1 MLRENFTLD
10 DRYHQKSGVIY
21 LSGIQALVRT
31 LLEQHRLDASNDLQT
46 GGFISGYRGSPL
58 GGLDQAL
65 WRTQAELNA
74 RNIHFQP
81 GVNEELAATAV
92 WGSQQV
98 GLFPQA
104 SVDGVFG
111 MWYGKAPGLDRACDA
126 IRHAN
131 AAGTAPKGGV
141 LLVVGDDH
149 GCKSSTLPSHS
160 ELALKDLGIP
170 VLNPSDVQDVLDFGL
185 FGWALSRYSGCWAG
199 LIALA
204 DTMDSSATVHVEPV
218 RSNFVLPVHEHDV
231 NITTGRAALD
241 QESLLHEVKLPLAVA
256 FAAANGINRT
266 IGAPEGSQESGRANA
281 ELGIV
286 TTGKAYLDVRQALS
300 ELGLVDAAA
309 LENSGVRVL
318 KLGMS
323 WPLDE
328 AAIASFSRGLQ
339 TLLVVEEKRA
349 FVETELKE
357 LLYGTAGPRIV
368 GKRDENGQPLL
379 SATGELT
386 VADVAMA
393 LARYLPA
400 VPKRTYLEKLEAQFA
415 RLAPVTGQ
423 AKTDRLPMFC
433 AGCPHNTSTK
443 VPEGSRASAGIGCHY
458 MAQWMD
464 RETSTYTQMGGEGV
478 NWTGQAPFTGEKHL
492 FVNLGDGTYFHSG
505 LLAIR
510 QAVAAGVNVTYKIL
524 YNDAVAMTGGQPVD
538 GMLSVQEMV
547 AQLAAEGVQ
556 HIEVVSDAPQA
567 LADLT
572 VKVSHRDDLDAIQ
585 RRFRE
590 LEGCTAI
597 IYQQTCATELRRRR
611 KRGLA
616 DDPDVRVMI
625 NDAVCEGCG
634 DCSVKSNCVAVA
646 PLVTEFGIKRQI
658 NQTTC
663 NKDFSCV
670 NGFCPAFVLV
680 KGGGLRKS
688 RGLDVDLAELRM
700 RAPVP
705 EYIGVGDVP
714 VNILVA
720 GVGGTG
726 VVTVSALLGTAAHL
740 DGKEASTLDMT
751 GLAQKGG
758 AVFSHI
764 RIGNKNEDMHGTRIA
779 ASKADL
785 ILACDLI
792 SGSSKDALTLLNKDS
807 TLAVVN
813 TSVVP
818 TAEFVLHHDAD
829 THDQQRLARLKA
841 FTNSHRLVDAARL
854 TEQLLGDTATLNIF
868 LLGYAYQQGLIP
880 VSIQALERAI
890 ELNGVAVEANQKS
903 FHFGRIAAC
912 NPASLVVDDHTPRS
926 GAMDPIAAG
935 DGLDELIERRVR
947 HLTKYQDE
955 MLAQKYENL
964 IRRVQIAEHK
974 LRPDSEGLTVAIARS
989 YAKLLAYKDEYEVA
1003 RLYSDG
1009 RWQARLAGQ
1018 FDGDYTL
1025 QYLLAPP
1032 ALGTKKRRF
1041 GGWVRPLYRVL
1052 AKLKFLRG
1060 GWFDPFGY
1068 GTERKEE
1075 RWMVKHFE
1083 TVVSELLGGLSRQN
1097 LSLAQKIA
1105 ELPQAVKGFGHVKSA
1120 ARVAWLD
1127 EEQSLLREF
1136 HEPPAPVSIFDPAR
1150 VKDRNAA

>member
-21 LSGIQALVRT
+21 ISGIQALVRA
-31 LLEQHRLDASNDLQT
+31 LLEQHHYDASNDLQT

-65 WRTQAELNA
+65 WRIQSELSA
-74 RNIHFQP
+74 RNIQFQP
-81 GVNEELAATAV
+81 AVNEELAATAV

-131 AAGTAPKGGV
+131 AAGTAPNGGV
-141 LLVVGDDH
+141 VLVVGDDH

-160 ELALKDLGIP
+160 ELTLKDLGIP
-170 VLNPSDVQDVLDFGL
+170 VLNPADVQDVLDFGL
-185 FGWALSRYSGCWAG
+185 FGWALSRYTGCWSG

-204 DTMDSSATVHVEPV
+204 DTMDSSATVHIEPV
-218 RSNFVLPVHEHDV
+218 RENFVRPVHEHDV
-231 NITTGRAALD
+231 YITTGRAALD
-241 QESLLHEVKLPLAVA
+241 QESLLHEVKLPLAVT
-256 FAAANGINRT
+256 FATANGINR
-266 IGAPEGSQESGRANA
+266 IFGAQEGAQPGAA
-281 ELGIV
+281 AAQLGIV
-286 TTGKAYLDVRQALS
+286 TTGKAYLDVRQALA
-300 ELGLVDAAA
+300 ELGLADVAA
-309 LENSGVRVL
+309 LANAGVRVL

-328 AAIASFSRGLQ
+328 TVIASFSRGLQ

-357 LLYGTAGPRIV
+357 LLYGKPGPSIV
-368 GKRDENGQPLL
+368 GKRDENGQSLL
-379 SATGELT
+379 SATGELS
-386 VADVAMA
+386 VASVAMA
-393 LARYLPA
+393 LGRYLPA
-400 VPKRTYLEKLEAQFA
+400 VPNRTYLEQLEAQFA

-478 NWTGQAPFTGEKHL
+478 NWTGQAPFTAEKHL

-510 QAVAAGVNVTYKIL
+510 QAVAAGVNITYKIL

-547 AQLAAEGVQ
+547 AQLAAEGVR
-556 HIEVVSDAPQA
+556 HIEVVSDAPKA
-567 LADLT
+567 LSGLT

-616 DDPDVRVMI
+616 EDPDVRVMI

-658 NQTTC
+658 NQTSC
-663 NKDFSCV
+663 NKDYSCV

-680 KGGGLRKS
+680 KGSDLRKKQ
-688 RGLDVDLAELRM
+688 GLDIELAELRM

-705 EYIGVGDVP
+705 DFVAVGDVP
-714 VNILVA
+714 VNMVVA

-740 DGKEASTLDMT
+740 DGKAASTLDMT

-764 RIGNKNEDMHGTRIA
+764 RIASRNEDINGTRIA

-792 SGSSKDALTLLNKDS
+792 TGSSKDALTLLNKDS
-807 TLAVVN
+807 TLAVIN

-818 TAEFVLHHDAD
+818 TAEFVLRQDAD
-829 THDQQRLARLKA
+829 THDQQRLSRLSA
-841 FTNSHRLVDAARL
+841 FTSRHELVDAARM

-880 VSIQALERAI
+880 VSIEALERAM

-903 FHFGRIAAC
+903 FHFGRIAAW
-912 NPASLVVDDHTPRS
+912 NPASLALDEQSMRS
-926 GAMDPIAAG
+926 NAMDPEAG

-947 HLTKYQDE
+947 HLSEYQDGL
-955 MLAQKYENL
+955 LAQKYENL
-964 IRRVQIAEHK
+964 IRRVQIAEHR
-974 LRPDSEGLTVAIARS
+974 LQPDGEGLTTAIARS

-1009 RWQARLAGQ
+1009 RWQARLDGQ
-1018 FDGDYTL
+1018 FEGDYRL

-1052 AKLKFLRG
+1052 AKLKFVRG
-1060 GWFDPFGY
+1060 RWFDPFGY
-1068 GTERKEE
+1068 GAERKEE
-1075 RWMVKHFE
+1075 RWMIVHFE
-1083 TVVSELLGGLSRQN
+1083 TVVSELLGGLTRQN
-1097 LSLAQKIA
+1097 LALAQKIA
-1105 ELPQAVKGFGHVKSA
+1105 ELPQSVKGFGHVKSA

-1127 EEQSLLREF
+1127 KEQLLLSEF
-1136 HEPPAPVSIFDPAR
+1136 HEPPAPVSIFDPNR
-1150 VKDRNAA
+1150 SRGRNAA